1 MNVLNSYLFANAI
14 VLVVIIYV
22 VGLSRKCVSPLL
34 YPDLIEDMKKYYVPK
49 WQMILE
55 LTVVTLF
62 CLPALLV
69 WYIVIVAP
77 SSALVWLWIAF
88 ITKGDK

>member
-14 VLVVIIYV
+14 VLVLIIYV

-34 YPDLIEDMKKYYVPK
+34 YPDLIEDMRKYYVPK
-49 WQMILE
+49 WQMIFALII
-55 LTVVTLF
+55 VTLL

-69 WYIVIVAP
+69 WYVVIVAP
-77 SSALVWLWIAF
+77 SSVFVWFWVAF
-88 ITKGDK
+88 VTKGSK